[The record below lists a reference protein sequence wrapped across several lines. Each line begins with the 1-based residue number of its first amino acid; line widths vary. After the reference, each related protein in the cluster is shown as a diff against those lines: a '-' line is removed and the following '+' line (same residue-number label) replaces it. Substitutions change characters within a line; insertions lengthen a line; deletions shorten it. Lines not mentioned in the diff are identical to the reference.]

1 MKKYINIMMVLMFAS
16 MACDVEDEIV
26 SALTPEVNSAYVGT
40 WLQTHQ
46 QSNSE
51 VDCSGTWS
59 DDANTPIDTTI
70 GYTLGA
76 DGVMTSVGTDSAMT
90 TTALYTSSGTTGTVF
105 GQDVLTFEEQS
116 DGTWVMW
123 YKVEAPGV
131 YCNRSG
137 YTMQ

>member
-59 DDANTPIDTTI
+59 DDANPNINPEI
-70 GYTLGA
+70 GFNLGA

-123 YKVEAPGV
+123 YKAEAPGV

>member
-40 WLQTHQ
+40 WLWTHQ

-59 DDANTPIDTTI
+59 DDANGNIVAEV
-70 GYTLGA
+70 GFTLGA
-76 DGVMTSVGTDSAMT
+76 DGVMTSVGTDPDMT
-90 TTALYTSSGTTGTVF
+90 TSFPYTSSGTTGAIM

-123 YKVEAPGV
+123 YKVEASGV
-131 YCNRSG
+131 HCNRSG